1 LVLCCC
7 LLLLL
12 SKMQVSARH
21 VSRELLRQVVLYWG
35 TACISIQHPVP
46 NSTPFDAQRI
56 PGLLSAGV
64 EVTTA
69 ACCCS
74 GLQRQQQ
81 QLLQTLVLCRLTA
94 ACLATC
100 TCKSRCYV

>member
-7 LLLLL
+7 LLLLLL

-46 NSTPFDAQRI
+46 NITQFDAQRI

-69 ACCCS
+69 
-74 GLQRQQQ
+74 
-81 QLLQTLVLCRLTA
+81 
-94 ACLATC
+94 
-100 TCKSRCYV
+100 